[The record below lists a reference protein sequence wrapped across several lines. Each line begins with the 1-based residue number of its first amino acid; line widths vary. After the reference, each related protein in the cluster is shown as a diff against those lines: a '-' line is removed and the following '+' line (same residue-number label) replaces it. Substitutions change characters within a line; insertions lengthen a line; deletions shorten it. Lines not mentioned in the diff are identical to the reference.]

1 MAIQVTNFNPV
12 WSFTQPDISPIS
24 TPIPQFYDGTYMF
37 ILCSINNGNSISI
50 TANLYD
56 KQPGYITGSLPSGS
70 ASGSVPPIVYNGAK
84 YITDLNYG
92 SIDTN
97 VQGNI
102 LLAAHEYIVSQS
114 SAQNPGVEFNII
126 DLSGS
131 VV

>member
-1 MAIQVTNFNPV
+1 MAIEIKNFNPV
-12 WSFTQPDISPIS
+12 WTFTQPNSSTLS
-24 TPIPQFYDGTYMF
+24 TPVPQFYDGTYMF

-50 TANLYD
+50 NANLYD

-70 ASGSVPPIVYNGAK
+70 DSGSIPPIVYNGAK
-84 YITDLNYG
+84 IITVLNYG
-92 SIDTN
+92 SVDTN
-97 VQGNI
+97 IQGNI
-102 LLAAHEYIVSQS
+102 LLAAHEYIISQS